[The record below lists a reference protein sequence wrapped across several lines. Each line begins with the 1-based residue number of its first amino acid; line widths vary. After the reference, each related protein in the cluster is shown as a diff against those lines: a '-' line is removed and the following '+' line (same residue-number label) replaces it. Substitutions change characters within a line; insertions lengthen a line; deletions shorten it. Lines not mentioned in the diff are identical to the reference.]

1 MYGDE
6 EGRGRE
12 IALVHDELQRVHGHG
27 APCGGLVVSMV
38 HLVDLLV
45 QPGLV
50 EQSVEVVRH
59 GLVVDEKANQREC
72 KVKETS
78 FGYTVVHLR
87 ASWSPK
93 KETVL
98 QSTNNQLYSHVHLR

>member
-6 EGRGRE
+6 ERRGRE
-12 IALVHDELQRVHGHG
+12 IALVHDELQGVHGHG
-27 APCGGLVVSMV
+27 APCGGLVVSVV

-72 KVKETS
+72 KVKKTS

>member
-12 IALVHDELQRVHGHG
+12 IALVHDELQGVHGHG
-27 APCGGLVVSMV
+27 APCGGLVVSVV

-72 KVKETS
+72 KVKKTS
-78 FGYTVVHLR
+78 FGHTVVHLR